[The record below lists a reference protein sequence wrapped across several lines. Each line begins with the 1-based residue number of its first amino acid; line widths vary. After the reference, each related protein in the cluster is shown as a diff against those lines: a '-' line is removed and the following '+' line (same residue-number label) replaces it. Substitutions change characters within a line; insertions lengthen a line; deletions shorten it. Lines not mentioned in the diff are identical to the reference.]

1 MVLMLRL
8 VMLGRSTSVFTFE
21 HQKIHPKAI
30 IEQASDRGAYVCQ
43 SQSMNIFLEDP
54 DITKLSNMHFY
65 SWKKGLKTGIYYLRT
80 RPVARVQAFS
90 QEAKK
95 YEREDTE
102 CLSCGA

>member
-1 MVLMLRL
+1 
-8 VMLGRSTSVFTFE
+8 
-21 HQKIHPKAI
+21 
-30 IEQASDRGAYVCQ
+30 
-43 SQSMNIFLEDP
+43 
-54 DITKLSNMHFY
+54 MHFY

-95 YEREDTE
+95 YERQDTE